1 MPTQKPNIFELKSK
15 ENKARR
21 GVLHTAHGDVNTP
34 IFMPVGTKA
43 TVKAVNQQQLR
54 DMNAEIILGNTYHLN
69 LRPGMEIMEA
79 AGGLHKFMNWDKP
92 ILTDSGGYQVFSLSK
107 LNKVKDNGVE
117 FRSHIDGQKLFIGPK
132 ESMEIQRII
141 GSDIAMVFDE
151 CPPWPCTFEEARKSL
166 ELTLKWAKES
176 KAQPRADGQLYFG
189 IVQGSEFPEL
199 RQRSIEELVKIGFDG
214 YAIGGLSVG
223 EPEKMM
229 YDVIDICEP
238 HMPEDKPRYLMGVGT
253 PVQLVEC
260 VSRGIDMF
268 DCVLPTRVGRNG
280 SAYTRTG
287 MVKIKGAK
295 YKDQF
300 EPIDDNCTCYACTN
314 HTKAYIRHLLT
325 VDEILGLELLSIHN
339 LHFFLALMKEMRQH
353 IESGTFTEFHQEF
366 TANYKHPQKRV

>member
-1 MPTQKPNIFELKSK
+1 MSTFELKNK

-21 GVLHTAHGDVNTP
+21 GVLNTAHGQVNTP

-43 TVKAVNQQQLR
+43 TVKAVNQQQLK
-54 DMNAEIILGNTYHLN
+54 DMNTEIILGNTYHLN

-107 LNKVKDNGVE
+107 LNKVKENGVE

-151 CPPWPCTFEEARKSL
+151 CPPWPCTFEEASKSL
-166 ELTLKWAKES
+166 DLTLRWAKES
-176 KAQPRADGQLYFG
+176 KAQPRAEGQLYFG

-199 RQRSIEELVKIGFDG
+199 RRRSIEELVKIGFDG

-295 YKDQF
+295 FKDQF
-300 EPIDDNCTCYACTN
+300 EPIDESCTCYACTN

-339 LHFFLALMKEMRQH
+339 LHFFLALMKEMREH
-353 IESGTFTEFHQEF
+353 IENGTFTEFHQEF
-366 TANYKHPQKRV
+366 TANYNHPQKRL